1 MATQLNHGT
10 PAVPPAYVPSRTIKT
25 VYSVMIFLGV
35 LGFAGGLYLDPTRT
49 WASYL
54 TSYFFFVALAMG
66 GLFFT
71 ALQHAASAG
80 WSVVIRR
87 FSEAMTAHLPIA
99 AVATVVLF
107 FGMNHLY
114 EWMHQDV
121 VANDPI
127 LLGKSGYLNA
137 TFFIVRLVIFLG
149 LWIWFAKK
157 MVGNSVAQDK
167 DGNEKWTLKN
177 VPVSIAF
184 LLVFALSF
192 SLFSVDTLMSLQPHW
207 FSTIWGVYCF
217 AGMFQASIAVLV
229 IITGFVLDRGF
240 ARGWVSVEHLHDL
253 AKYMKAF
260 TIFFA
265 YIGFSQF
272 LLIWYANLPEE
283 TIFYL
288 ARSSGGWME
297 ATLALLVF
305 KFAVPFLLLLPRAAK
320 RSIIHTRLVA
330 ILILVMEYV
339 DIHWMVYP
347 NFSETWI
354 FSWYELGTLL
364 LFAGLFIYSLTNFLS
379 KNAIVPIK
387 DPRLDESLSHHVVY

>member
-1 MATQLNHGT
+1 MAAHT
-10 PAVPPAYVPSRTIKT
+10 PHAIPPVPAAFVPSRRLKT
-25 VYSVMIFLGV
+25 VYAVLMFVGLLLFALG
-35 LGFAGGLYLDPTRT
+35 LMKNPERA

-87 FSEAMTAHLPIA
+87 FSEAMTAYLPLA
-99 AVATVVLF
+99 AVATIVLF

-114 EWMHQDV
+114 EWMNADIV
-121 VANDPI
+121 NNDPI

-137 TFFIVRLVIFLG
+137 TFFIVRMVIFFA
-149 LWIWFAKK
+149 LWIWFARM

-167 DGNEKWTLKN
+167 DGADIWTIRN
-177 VPVSIAF
+177 VKVSIAF
-184 LLVFALSF
+184 ILVFALSF

-217 AGMFQASIAVLV
+217 AGMFQAALAVLV
-229 IITGFVLDRGF
+229 IITGYIIRKGY
-240 ARGWVSVEHLHDL
+240 ARGWVNIEHLHDL
-253 AKYMKAF
+253 AKYMKGF
-260 TIFFA
+260 TIFYA

-288 ARSSGGWME
+288 ARSSGGWMA
-297 ATLALLVF
+297 ATLSLLIF

-320 RSIIHTRLVA
+320 RSIAHTTLVA
-330 ILILVMEYV
+330 CLILVMEYV

-354 FSWYELGTLL
+354 FSWYEIGTFMMFLG
-364 LFAGLFIYSLTNFLS
+364 AFIWAVTNFLS
-379 KNAIVPIK
+379 KNPIVPIR
-387 DPRLDESLSHHVVY
+387 DPRLDESLSHQVIY